1 MDWPSAVT
9 GAFVGIAGIFGI
21 TAAAIY
27 PLIKRSYLLWG
38 SFRAIFFTIMV
49 IAIFPLSM
57 AGAIPV
63 DSPRLNWAEAA
74 LAVGAGA
81 TGPFLASYVEPH
93 INLRRARI
101 GLIAMLPIGIVAG
114 AFSLLGL
121 SYPVFDVLHDGLLLL
136 CIALLANG
144 LYTAIKA
151 KSRAARI
158 QLFGWGPLL
167 ALGLVAFSYELVVQS
182 DMPFWPY
189 LLLVGLVIDF
199 IVTATGIV
207 DGFIVVQKERDNA
220 LADMEQ
226 AQRMTLIDPLT
237 NIANRRGLER
247 HFATRK
253 DRMPTGIALVD
264 CDHFKRIND
273 QFGHDVGDRVLCAVA
288 QALDAQN
295 LFAARLGGEEFVLL
309 LDGPD
314 WQISAEYARQ
324 SITNAV
330 RSSVPEMPYS
340 ITASAGLAHFD
351 QDDTLQ
357 SAMKRADQALYAAK
371 EAGRDRSLSLTRFNA
386 PPAALSHGATRGLLS

>member
-21 TAAAIY
+21 TAAVIY
-27 PLIKRSYLLWG
+27 PLIKRDYLLWG
-38 SFRAIFFTIMV
+38 SFRAVFFTIMV
-49 IAIFPLSM
+49 VALFPLSM
-57 AGAIPV
+57 VDGIPL
-63 DSPRLNWAEAA
+63 DNERLSWAEAA
-74 LAVGAGA
+74 LAMGAGA

-93 INLRRARI
+93 VKLGRARL
-101 GLIAMLPIGIVAG
+101 GLMAMLPLGTFAAICSLIGITYPILHVAHD
-114 AFSLLGL
+114 AILLICIGLLSIGL
-121 SYPVFDVLHDGLLLL
+121 SA
-136 CIALLANG
+136 AL
-144 LYTAIKA
+144 KA
-151 KSRAARI
+151 RSRAARI
-158 QLFGWGPLL
+158 QLLGWGPLL
-167 ALGLVAFSYELVVQS
+167 LLGLVSYSYELVVQS

-199 IVTATGIV
+199 IVTATGMV
-207 DGFIVVQKERDNA
+207 DGFIVVQKERDSA
-220 LADMEQ
+220 LVDMKV

-253 DRMPTGIALVD
+253 DHKPTGIALID

-288 QALDAQN
+288 QALDAHIH
-295 LFAARLGGEEFVLL
+295 FAARLGGEEFVLL

-314 WQISAEYARQ
+314 WQSSAEHARQ
-324 SITNAV
+324 SITEAV
-330 RSSVPEMPYS
+330 RANVAELPYS

-386 PPAALSHGATRGLLS
+386 PLTALGRGEMRGILR